1 MHKILMLMKCLFCTS
16 IKTKK
21 NGKWKSVKAGQCQQY
36 VCKECHRNWSVPL
49 RADPPIMWRLKWRV
63 AQAIALYAIGLT
75 RAEIKKRIKVASGT
89 VRRNLEWFADVEQE
103 HWDELKSFI
112 LRYFQTVH
120 KTEMDDLKIHI
131 YARVDGL
138 SLQERRWDNQQKAKA
153 RSKAET
159 AELVRRINT
168 ILHTKDRR

>member
-1 MHKILMLMKCLFCTS
+1 
-16 IKTKK
+16 
-21 NGKWKSVKAGQCQQY
+21 
-36 VCKECHRNWSVPL
+36 
-49 RADPPIMWRLKWRV
+49 
-63 AQAIALYAIGLT
+63 
-75 RAEIKKRIKVASGT
+75 
-89 VRRNLEWFADVEQE
+89 
-103 HWDELKSFI
+103 
-112 LRYFQTVH
+112 
-120 KTEMDDLKIHI
+120 MDDLKIHI